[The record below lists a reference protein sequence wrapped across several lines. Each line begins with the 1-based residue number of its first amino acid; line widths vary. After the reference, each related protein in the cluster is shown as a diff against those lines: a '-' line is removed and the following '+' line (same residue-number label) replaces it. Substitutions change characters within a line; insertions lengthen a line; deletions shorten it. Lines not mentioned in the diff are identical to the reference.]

1 MEGKYLICI
10 ILNTRYCIGVFF
22 LWIIKIDKME
32 ILSEMVAEVLVRVLR
47 YLHVNNMETDDESNA
62 YVKKYCSK
70 IAIDLF
76 TFILEI

>member
-1 MEGKYLICI
+1 
-10 ILNTRYCIGVFF
+10 
-22 LWIIKIDKME
+22 ME

-47 YLHVNNMETDDESNA
+47 YLHVNNMETDDKSNA
-62 YVKKYCSK
+62 YVQKYCSK